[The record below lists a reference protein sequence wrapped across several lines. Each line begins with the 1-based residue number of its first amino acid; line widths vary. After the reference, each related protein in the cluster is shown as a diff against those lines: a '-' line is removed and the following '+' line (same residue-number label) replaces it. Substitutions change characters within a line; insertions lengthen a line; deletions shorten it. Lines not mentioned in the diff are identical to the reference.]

1 MKQRDIWQID
11 FNPVKGSEQRGIR
24 PGVVISGNSM
34 NDHLGIAIVCPL
46 SSKIKSFPGCVTLK
60 PNAQNGL
67 GLDSEVLVFQV
78 RTVSKE
84 RFIRKLGEITNNELS
99 DIKQGL
105 EDVLTF

>member
-1 MKQRDIWQID
+1 MKQQDIWQID

-46 SSKIKSFPGCVTLK
+46 SSKIKSFPGCSILT
-60 PNAQNGL
+60 PNAKNGL
-67 GLDSEVLVFQV
+67 GLDSEVLVFQI

-84 RFIRKLGEITNNELS
+84 RFIRKLGEITNKELT

-105 EDVLTF
+105 EDVLTY

>member
-11 FNPVKGSEQRGIR
+11 FNPVKGSEQRGVR
-24 PGVVISGNSM
+24 PGVIISGNSM

-46 SSKIKSFPGCVTLK
+46 SSRIKSFPGCVILT
-60 PNAQNGL
+60 PDARNGL
-67 GLDSEVLVFQV
+67 ELNSEVLVFQV

-84 RFIRKLGEITNNELS
+84 RFIKRLGEISNKGLAE
-99 DIKQGL
+99 IKQGL